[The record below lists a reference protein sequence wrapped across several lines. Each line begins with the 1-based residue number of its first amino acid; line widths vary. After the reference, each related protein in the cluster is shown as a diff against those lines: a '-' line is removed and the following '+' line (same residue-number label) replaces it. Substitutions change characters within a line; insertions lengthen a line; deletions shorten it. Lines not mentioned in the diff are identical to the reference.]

1 MYHKRVCPTLLISGD
16 GLVKTKRFKR
26 PNYIGDPINTLKIF
40 NEKQVDEIIILDID
54 AWKKSHVQF
63 ELLKEIASE
72 AFIPLSYGGGLK
84 SMSDLDY
91 IFKIGF
97 EKAIINRAAAHS
109 SYLIKTAVKKF
120 GSSSI
125 IGCLDVTRPLL
136 GNGYRLRHNKMVKI
150 SEMIRLYE
158 DAGVGEILVVDSDRD
173 GTYAGL
179 DVELAEKVSKY
190 CKLPVTIAG
199 GTSDYNDAINLLNT
213 TDVQAVGVGSAFI
226 YRAQGQG
233 VLINYP
239 DRSLLRNRIREYV

>member
-26 PNYIGDPINTLKIF
+26 PSYVGDPINTLKIF
-40 NEKQVDEIIILDID
+40 NEKEVDEIIILDID
-54 AWKKSHVQF
+54 AWKKNHIQLD
-63 ELLKEIASE
+63 LLKEIASE
-72 AFIPLSYGGGLK
+72 AFVPLSYGGGLK
-84 SMSDLDY
+84 SLSDLDY
-91 IFKIGF
+91 IFKLGF
-97 EKAIINRAAAHS
+97 EKVIINRAAAHS
-109 SYLIKTAVKKF
+109 SDLVKTAVEKF

-125 IGCLDVTRPLL
+125 IGCLDVTRPFF
-136 GNGYRLRHNKMVKI
+136 GKSYRLRHNKIIKM
-150 SEMIRLYE
+150 SEMISRYE

-179 DVELAEKVSKY
+179 DTELAKKVSKY
-190 CKLPVTIAG
+190 CRLPVTMAG
-199 GTSDYNDAINLLNT
+199 GTSDYHDAINLLNT

-239 DRSLLRNRIREYV
+239 DRSFLKNRIREYI